1 MFRIENKIDSYNLIL
16 TLGLNKLPEILLP
29 EFDEK
34 KIVSFMKKYPA
45 ETYAIRDRNKSG
57 SKTFR
62 PLVKPDKVLGYCAKL
77 KNFSINVSDMY
88 KYQVLTGEARLTPK
102 GEISVA
108 VSKNPNLNARDG
120 AQNADYNFTSALNDR
135 RLNRILGMNDVVNY
149 MFEHELFDVIVEF
162 ACYDRPVGT
171 KNEKVVIF
179 ELRTSY

>member
-1 MFRIENKIDSYNLIL
+1 MFKIENKIDSYNLIL

-34 KIVSFMKKYPA
+34 KIVSFMQKYPA

-57 SKTFR
+57 SKKFR

-88 KYQVLTGEARLTPK
+88 KYQVLTGEVRVSVW
-102 GEISVA
+102 GEISLA
-108 VSKNPNLNARDG
+108 VSSNPTLNARDG
-120 AQNADYNFTSALNDR
+120 AQNADYNFTSTIFDH
-135 RLNRILGMNDVVNY
+135 RLKRILGMNDVINY
-149 MFEHELFDVIVEF
+149 LFEHELFDVVVEF
-162 ACYDRPVGT
+162 ASYDRPVGT
-171 KNEKVVIF
+171 KNEKVVVF